1 MAGPKTKPP
10 ATTGT
15 EGQTAAPAP
24 TPGPPGRDEG
34 RHPLAALRDEMDRLF
49 DDFFAGF
56 SVAPFRRRRLETD
69 PWRRFQGMFEGTFPA
84 ADVVEGEREYRITAE
99 LPGMSGNDLEI
110 SLAGDVLTVKGE
122 KKEEREEQGG
132 NRYVAERR
140 FGSFQRSFR
149 LPEDADPGKIEAGF
163 KNGVLTVTLPK
174 RPEAQAK
181 RRKIEVKPA

>member
-1 MAGPKTKPP
+1 
-10 ATTGT
+10 
-15 EGQTAAPAP
+15 
-24 TPGPPGRDEG
+24 
-34 RHPLAALRDEMDRLF
+34 
-49 DDFFAGF
+49 
-56 SVAPFRRRRLETD
+56 
-69 PWRRFQGMFEGTFPA
+69 MFEGTFPA

-99 LPGMSGNDLEI
+99 LPGMSEKDLEI
-110 SLAGDVLTVKGE
+110 SLGGDVLTVKGE

-149 LPEDADPGKIEAGF
+149 LPEDADPDRIEAGF

-174 RPEAQAK
+174 RPEAQAQ

>member
-1 MAGPKTKPP
+1 MATPEEAKTP

-15 EGQTAAPAP
+15 EGETAAPV
-24 TPGPPGRDEG
+24 PPGRDEG
-34 RHPLAALRDEMDRLF
+34 RHPLAALRDEVDRLF

-99 LPGMSGNDLEI
+99 LPGMGEKDLEI

-174 RPEAQAK
+174 RPEAQAQ

>member
-1 MAGPKTKPP
+1 
-10 ATTGT
+10 
-15 EGQTAAPAP
+15 
-24 TPGPPGRDEG
+24 
-34 RHPLAALRDEMDRLF
+34 
-49 DDFFAGF
+49 
-56 SVAPFRRRRLETD
+56 
-69 PWRRFQGMFEGTFPA
+69 
-84 ADVVEGEREYRITAE
+84 
-99 LPGMSGNDLEI
+99 MSEKDLEI

-174 RPEAQAK
+174 SPKAEARSK
-181 RRKIEVKPA
+181 RIAISKQ